1 MSRTNTLA
9 SRILYED
16 NHYIALNKLCG
27 ELVQGEGVIYVQICE
42 KCEVLGGC
50 FQCT

>member
-1 MSRTNTLA
+1 MAVELCRADCDLA
-9 SRILYED
+9 QIPF
-16 NHYIALNKLCG
+16 G
-27 ELVQGEGVIYVQICE
+27 EMIQGEGVIYVQICE